1 MPRSKEETRQA
12 ILAAAE
18 SVLRE
23 QGAPALTMGAVAAA
37 AECAKGLVTYH
48 FKTKTA
54 LLVESV
60 LRLAA
65 AREAAWAEAF
75 DTPDPQEAIDGTWSV
90 LTREAESGAL
100 RAWTSLV
107 ALGDAEVDHAV
118 NEAASRL
125 REQVTE
131 ATRDL
136 LARAGLETTI
146 PAQQL
151 GWFLAAVIEG
161 MGFQIAGGGEPRVLE
176 NAYAAAWL
184 GLLALTE
191 PLD

>member
-1 MPRSKEETRQA
+1 
-12 ILAAAE
+12 
-18 SVLRE
+18 
-23 QGAPALTMGAVAAA
+23 
-37 AECAKGLVTYH
+37 LVTYH

-75 DTPDPQEAIDGTWSV
+75 ETPDPQEAIDRTWGV

-100 RAWTSLV
+100 RAWISLV
-107 ALGDAEVDHAV
+107 ALGDADVDQAV
-118 NEAASRL
+118 NEAASRF
-125 REQVTE
+125 REQITR
-131 ATRDL
+131 ATGDL

-146 PAQQL
+146 PGEQL
-151 GWFLAAVIEG
+151 GWLLAAVIEG
-161 MGFQIAGGGEPRVLE
+161 MGFQIAGGGEPDVLE

-184 GLLALTE
+184 GLLALAE
-191 PLD
+191 PQG